1 MPVRELAGGLLR
13 RIGPRTVRSLEA
25 VPVLE
30 RRLEETE
37 AALAGLREQLHERS
51 RHVEALERSLRE
63 VEAGLE
69 ESRRLSLRVAQM
81 TDLVFDRLLDAPG
94 AARPPAG

>member
-1 MPVRELAGGLLR
+1 
-13 RIGPRTVRSLEA
+13 VRSLEA

-81 TDLVFDRLLDAPG
+81 TDLVFDRLLDAPE
-94 AARPPAG
+94 AARRPAG

>member
-37 AALAGLREQLHERS
+37 AALAGLREQLHER
-51 RHVEALERSLRE
+51 
-63 VEAGLE
+63 
-69 ESRRLSLRVAQM
+69 
-81 TDLVFDRLLDAPG
+81 
-94 AARPPAG
+94 